1 MMSTCIF
8 LARSVRIQIQNNR
21 KKSCDSPALYNS
33 SFIIPDVGVTMN
45 VVNPGVTKTGIHRH
59 MPFRQSAFIGLTFSP
74 FIWFLMKAAEDG
86 AQSTIF
92 CCVAEALTT
101 VSGQFYK

>member
-1 MMSTCIF
+1 
-8 LARSVRIQIQNNR
+8 
-21 KKSCDSPALYNS
+21 
-33 SFIIPDVGVTMN
+33 MN

-101 VSGQFYK
+101 VSGEFYK